1 MRASETISG
10 MGSWMGMALAAAI
23 RPSKIKQLLIISNGE
38 SSIDESIAYISA
50 QLNSHAAAL
59 LSAQRQGHT
68 IRAAHVDC
76 VATRRYTAC
85 LGLHDG
91 ACLGRPRR
99 GAAAP
104 LPSLGAQSN
113 CRQFDNNSCAATVT
127 RLATPHACNISF
139 LQAVCWSTCRR
150 KRCVCCATET
160 EPRWCRLFPCHL
172 VVRIPYCC

>member
-1 MRASETISG
+1 
-10 MGSWMGMALAAAI
+10 MALAAAI
-23 RPSKIKQLLIISNGE
+23 RPSKIKQLLIISNRE
-38 SSIDESIAYISA
+38 SSIDEPIAYISA

-113 CRQFDNNSCAATVT
+113 CRHSSAATAT
-127 RLATPHACNISF
+127 RWQRPTCNQ
-139 LQAVCWSTCRR
+139 LPARTVCSLYNLWSWKEVCKNSL
-150 KRCVCCATET
+150 KRNRDGADFVDVNTI
-160 EPRWCRLFPCHL
+160 LS
-172 VVRIPYCC
+172 

>member
-23 RPSKIKQLLIISNGE
+23 RPSKIKQLLIISNRE
-38 SSIDESIAYISA
+38 SSIDEPIAYISA

-59 LSAQRQGHT
+59 LSAHRQGQT
-68 IRAAHVDC
+68 IMAAHADC
-76 VATRRYTAC
+76 VTTRRDTAC

-113 CRQFDNNSCAATVT
+113 CRHSSAATAT
-127 RLATPHACNISF
+127 RAWQRPTCNQLPARTVF
-139 LQAVCWSTCRR
+139 TVQPVVVEGGVQKL
-150 KRCVCCATET
+150 TET
-160 EPRWCRLFPCHL
+160 EPRWCRLC
-172 VVRIPYCC
+172 